1 MKRFKFVT
9 EKYIISIHHQCTN
22 FARRPKPTPMNPVN
36 YGISS
41 RKSLGE
47 VLSRPSYILPPRMN
61 TRYAPRK
68 RWICESQGW
77 IMVDA
82 VHRCKRGVVRRSGA
96 WWLGRICETII
107 ESARAHA
114 LEGRRRCRPRM
125 GISRN
130 NPPYCCSLRRFMP
143 NEFRTTI

>member
-1 MKRFKFVT
+1 MYICHKKIQ
-9 EKYIISIHHQCTN
+9 YIINVPIY
-22 FARRPKPTPMNPVN
+22 RRPRSKPAPMNPVN
-36 YGISS
+36 YGVSS
-41 RKSLGE
+41 RKSLGR
-47 VLSRPSYILPPRMN
+47 VLPRPSCILPPRMN

-77 IMVDA
+77 IMADA

-96 WWLGRICETII
+96 RWLGRICETII

-114 LEGRRRCRPRM
+114 LEP
-125 GISRN
+125 SVLLL
-130 NPPYCCSLRRFMP
+130 SSAFTP